1 MRGVA
6 QRLGAAALVVL
17 ATACSGLEPYR
28 NDGPIKNV
36 TIRTAASSGSAFSS
50 VKVELDVHGV
60 DASCATRYLGT
71 LRLDQPT
78 LALSLPPGR
87 GSVLTFQFLSSN
99 FLGSSR
105 GGVGRQVFITPRLEQ
120 RYEIDVSYR
129 DDLYDV
135 VLRERVRHDALREV
149 ALRDLS
155 ACRPS

>member
-1 MRGVA
+1 MVRGVA
-6 QRLGAAALVVL
+6 QRLVAVALVAL
-17 ATACSGLEPYR
+17 GAGCSSLKPYP

-36 TIRTAASSGSAFSS
+36 TIRTAASAGSVFSS

-71 LRLDQPT
+71 LQLGQAT
-78 LALSLPPGR
+78 VAVSLPPGR
-87 GSVLTFQFLSSN
+87 GSLLTFQFLSSN

-105 GGVGRQVFITPRLEQ
+105 GSIGRQVLITPRPDQ
-120 RYEIDVSYR
+120 RYEIDVTYR

-135 VLRERVRHDALREV
+135 VVRERVRNDALREV

-155 ACRPS
+155 ACR

>member
-1 MRGVA
+1 MARRDA
-6 QRLGAAALVVL
+6 QRLAAAMVVML
-17 ATACSGLEPYR
+17 AAGCSGLKPYP
-28 NDGPIKNV
+28 NDLPIKDV
-36 TIRTAASSGSAFSS
+36 TIRTAASAGSVFSS

-87 GSVLTFQFLSSN
+87 RSLLTFQFLSSS

-105 GGVGRQVFITPRLEQ
+105 SSISRQVWITPRPDQ
-120 RYEIDVSYR
+120 RYEIDVTYR

-135 VLRERVRHDALREV
+135 VVRERVRNDALREV

-155 ACRPS
+155 ACR